1 MLFQAGDWWS
11 FFLLFTALLISVLA
25 SYTMFNFIGN
35 LRRTKV
41 SFRFFWLT
49 GGAFVFAIGL
59 LSKQMVTTLAL
70 DQPFRLDWHLPLAA
84 LVAMFFTLLAFAL
97 LMYRDVIR
105 YRLPFGSLVLAFGIA
120 FLTYLGEPELAG
132 GRFALKPLLLA
143 LSLAVLLAGVYGSLR
158 LAEHPQE
165 KTNWAAG
172 VMLGLTVM
180 ATQLLG
186 MAAIEEGTAV
196 FEDPRNWNMDLD
208 LFGLFVGICTLLIL
222 FSTLVTWY
230 IDKRLSQVDER
241 YRTVVENSLDTIA
254 IIKKNRWVFVNRAGV
269 RMFEADDEKD
279 LLGKSIYLF
288 LPEAQHEAVRERLRN
303 LSLTGSSGPLE
314 QEWYTLRGRTIHT
327 EVVETYMMLDNEPA
341 VQMIIRD
348 ISERKK
354 NEELLINSEKLYVA
368 GQLAA
373 GIAHEI
379 RNPLTALKGFLQLLA
394 SGRQNKAIYFEIM
407 HNELDRIADIVSEL
421 LMLSKPQAYELAH
434 LDVRNAIKE
443 TLTLLETQAILHNIT
458 IETASWPEPLWVYGV
473 ANQIKQVF
481 INIIKNAIEAMADG
495 GTIRVG
501 LSREN
506 ESVVIR
512 ISDEGPGIS
521 EEQIAKIGQPFYTTK
536 EKGTGLGLMV
546 SYKIVDNHQGNIRV
560 HSEPGQGATFE
571 IRFPYRCPEEA
582 GGEPA
587 AASGE

>member
-1 MLFQAGDWWS
+1 MLIRAGDWWS
-11 FFLLFTALLISVLA
+11 FFLLLIALLISVLA
-25 SYTMFNFIGN
+25 SYTMFNFIYN
-35 LRRTKV
+35 LLRTNA

-49 GGAFVFAIGL
+49 GGAFVFGIGL
-59 LSKQMVTTLAL
+59 MSKQMVTTLAL
-70 DQPFRLDWHLPLAA
+70 NLPFRLDWSLPMGA
-84 LVAMFFTLLAFAL
+84 LLAMLFAL
-97 LMYRDVIR
+97 MAFVMLMYRNALR
-105 YRLPFGSLVLAFGIA
+105 HRLLVGTLVLAFGIA
-120 FLTYLGEPELAG
+120 FLTCLDMPGMADGHLRPEPL
-132 GRFALKPLLLA
+132 PLV

-158 LAEHPQE
+158 LSERPQE
-165 KTNWAAG
+165 KNRWAAG
-172 VMLGLTVM
+172 VTLGLTIM
-180 ATQLLG
+180 ATQLLA
-186 MAAIEEGTAV
+186 MAAVDGKISGSDSA
-196 FEDPRNWNMDLD
+196 PGWNMDLH

-222 FSTLVTWY
+222 FSSLVTWY
-230 IDKRLSQVDER
+230 IDKRLNQMDER

-288 LPEAQHEAVRERLRN
+288 LPESQHEAVRERLRN
-303 LSLTGSSGPLE
+303 LALTGSSGPLE
-314 QEWYTLRGRTIHT
+314 QEWYTLKGRTIHT
-327 EVVETYMMLDNEPA
+327 EVVETYMVLDNEPA

-407 HNELDRIADIVSEL
+407 NNEIDRIADIVSEL
-421 LMLSKPQAYELAH
+421 LMLSKPQAYELAY

-458 IETASWPEPLWVYGV
+458 IETESWPQPLWVYGV

-481 INIIKNAIEAMADG
+481 INIIKNAIEAMTDG

-506 ESVVIR
+506 DMVVIR

-560 HSEPGQGATFE
+560 HSEPGKGATFE
-571 IRFPYRCPEEA
+571 IRFPFRCPEEA